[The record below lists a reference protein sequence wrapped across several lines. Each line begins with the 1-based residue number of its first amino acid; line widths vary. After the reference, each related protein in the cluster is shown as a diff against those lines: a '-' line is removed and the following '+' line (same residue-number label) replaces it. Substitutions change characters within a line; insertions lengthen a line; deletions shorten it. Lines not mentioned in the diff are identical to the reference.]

1 MIWASWNDKEKWIK
15 KKASYERNIYFL
27 EVLFEAVPSAL
38 IYTFLWYSSS
48 RNKRVRD
55 LVQGSSTFWFYLS
68 FIITIIS
75 SSLGLAKCL
84 LSSSVSVL
92 SQGGHL
98 GGLISGHF
106 FMAWLACLFTVNNDD
121 SNIKDSSKEFK
132 CFHSLEQ
139 RLSWLEEV
147 LEWTSLK
154 MQKFSAPI
162 SHSTLLHTLVFS
174 WCLDS
179 LPHLISAR
187 EDQRSWRHLP
197 SK

>member
-1 MIWASWNDKEKWIK
+1 MTLWFPLFNIYPEFTGIRMIWASWNDKEKWIK

-106 FMAWLACLFTVNNDD
+106 FVAWLACLFTVM
-121 SNIKDSSKEFK
+121 IKI
-132 CFHSLEQ
+132 
-139 RLSWLEEV
+139 
-147 LEWTSLK
+147 LK
-154 MQKFSAPI
+154 I
-162 SHSTLLHTLVFS
+162 H
-174 WCLDS
+174 
-179 LPHLISAR
+179 
-187 EDQRSWRHLP
+187 
-197 SK
+197 